1 MKLSFINIWLI
12 YFILFYNVLIYY
24 FIILASSDFQRFII
38 RKIIDI
44 GFQLRSLQEQGNVMN
59 SRLDTILQN
68 LQISPSH
75 GTEGETIEQ
84 HVMNNF
90 PIDNMEDLQTF
101 EKSLIENQINRQKL
115 VSAVKIG
122 INCVCVCARAYFYV
136 YFYIFLQIKELS
148 RIGGNDIRRIIFNL
162 LRTLLSDKLACMFNY
177 IGGKKKQI
185 FYDLEI
191 QKVIFSKYI
200 IISSFLIIILIY
212 K

>member
-1 MKLSFINIWLI
+1 
-12 YFILFYNVLIYY
+12 
-24 FIILASSDFQRFII
+24 
-38 RKIIDI
+38 
-44 GFQLRSLQEQGNVMN
+44 
-59 SRLDTILQN
+59 
-68 LQISPSH
+68 
-75 GTEGETIEQ
+75 
-84 HVMNNF
+84 MNNF

-122 INCVCVCARAYFYV
+122 INCVCVRARAYFYV

-148 RIGGNDIRRIIFNL
+148 RIGGNDIRRIVFNL
-162 LRTLLSDKLACMFNY
+162 LRTLISDKLACMFNY

-191 QKVIFSKYI
+191 RKVISSKYI